1 MLIVLAATAFGA
13 DCERR
18 LSTSELDSMLAEARR
33 SLEKLDTQLFVETTD
48 ALDLAIPCLGEPLT
62 GHLAAEIH
70 RTKGIRAVSERDP
83 QAPWVFAAARAIEPA
98 YKFPSTLIPD
108 NHPVRLAYAQV
119 DLSKGQVAPLRP
131 ASEGTLTLD
140 GRQNA
145 WRPMDWPT
153 VAQYLGP
160 DGAVVWT
167 TYLRPGMPMPAYPE
181 QAETPAP
188 TAVNPLLIGS
198 DLPPTVETHRNPKVP
213 FAIAAISSAVLTGV
227 LLTAAGMSEAEFNDP
242 DTPDQD
248 LDALRTRTNA
258 FTIAGGLTGAATIG
272 FGIGIVVAK

>member
-18 LSTSELDSMLAEARR
+18 LSTSELDSLLAEARR
-33 SLEKLDTQLFVETTD
+33 SLEKLDTQLFVDTTD
-48 ALDLAIPCLGEPLT
+48 ALGVAIPCLGEPLT

-108 NHPVRLAYAQV
+108 NHPVRIAYAQV

-131 ASEGTLTLD
+131 ASEGTLMLD

-167 TYLRPGMPMPAYPE
+167 TYLRPGMPMPSYPE
-181 QAETPAP
+181 QTSAP
-188 TAVNPLLIGS
+188 EVAVNPLLIGS
-198 DLPPTVETHRNPKVP
+198 DVPPVETRSNPKVP

-242 DTPDQD
+242 DTLDKD
-248 LDALRTRTNA
+248 LDALRSRTNA
-258 FTIAGGLTGAATIG
+258 FTIAGGLTGAATVG

>member
-1 MLIVLAATAFGA
+1 MLIVLAATAFGS

-18 LSTSELDSMLAEARR
+18 LSTAELDGMLAEARR
-33 SLEKLDTQLFVETTD
+33 SLEKLDTETFVETTD

-119 DLSKGQVAPLRP
+119 DLSKGQVAALLP
-131 ASEGTLTLD
+131 AAEGTITLD

-153 VAQYLGP
+153 VAQYLGA
-160 DGAVVWT
+160 DGAVLWT
-167 TYLRPGMPMPAYPE
+167 TYLRPGMQMPPYPE
-181 QAETPAP
+181 QTETPEM
-188 TAVNPLLIGS
+188 AVNPLLIAS
-198 DLPPTVETHRNPKVP
+198 TEPTIAKRGNPKVP
-213 FAIAAISSAVLTGV
+213 FAIATISSAVLTGV
-227 LLTAAGMSEAEFNDP
+227 LLAAAGVSEQEFNDP
-242 DTPDQD
+242 NTPDSD
-248 LDALRTRTNA
+248 LDALRLRANA
-258 FTIAGGLTGAATIG
+258 FTVASGLTGAASVA
-272 FGIGIVVAK
+272 FGIGFVVAK